1 MANLHHQLSRW
12 NQVIFWRS
20 IKVLHHLTFT
30 FKTFSCWFTKISFD
44 DTKKLSVKILS
55 NSSLLNKVSIFPKR
69 KLTFTYFEIECF
81 RGFSVGYQRQST
93 YVSWR
98 NLLSKNK
105 KKISFPYFVSVVA
118 EQEPSCNSSPGHC
131 RRLRPLH
138 QLRQITQPYWAK
150 KRPKPNLALKLTKVL
165 VMSILEAFCRRRI
178 KLVEE

>member
-1 MANLHHQLSRW
+1 MIFRAVAINVSFRNFTVANLHHQLSRW

-30 FKTFSCWFTKISFD
+30 FKTLSCWFTRISFD

-55 NSSLLNKVSIFPKR
+55 NSFLLNKVSIFPKR

-105 KKISFPYFVSVVA
+105 KKFPSLISFQSWPSKNPAATHPQGTAEDCVHCTSVFV
-118 EQEPSCNSSPGHC
+118 
-131 RRLRPLH
+131 R
-138 QLRQITQPYWAK
+138 
-150 KRPKPNLALKLTKVL
+150 
-165 VMSILEAFCRRRI
+165 
-178 KLVEE
+178 

>member
-1 MANLHHQLSRW
+1 M
-12 NQVIFWRS
+12 
-20 IKVLHHLTFT
+20 
-30 FKTFSCWFTKISFD
+30 
-44 DTKKLSVKILS
+44 KILS

-81 RGFSVGYQRQST
+81 RGLSVGYQRQST
-93 YVSWR
+93 YMCHEEIFFQ
-98 NLLSKNK
+98 K
-105 KKISFPYFVSVVA
+105 KKKKKMSFPYFVSVVA

-138 QLRQITQPYWAK
+138 QLLRQITQPYRAK

-178 KLVEE
+178 KRVEE

>member
-1 MANLHHQLSRW
+1 M
-12 NQVIFWRS
+12 
-20 IKVLHHLTFT
+20 
-30 FKTFSCWFTKISFD
+30 
-44 DTKKLSVKILS
+44 KILS

-69 KLTFTYFEIECF
+69 KLTFTYFEISGASPWVIRDRARICVMKKSSF
-81 RGFSVGYQRQST
+81 KKQ
-93 YVSWR
+93 
-98 NLLSKNK
+98 

-138 QLRQITQPYWAK
+138 QLLRQITQPYRAK

-165 VMSILEAFCRRRI
+165 VMSILEAFCRRRL

>member
-1 MANLHHQLSRW
+1 M
-12 NQVIFWRS
+12 
-20 IKVLHHLTFT
+20 
-30 FKTFSCWFTKISFD
+30 
-44 DTKKLSVKILS
+44 KILS

-81 RGFSVGYQRQST
+81 RGLSVGYQRQ
-93 YVSWR
+93 
-98 NLLSKNK
+98 KEIFFQK
-105 KKISFPYFVSVVA
+105 KKKKMSFPYFVSVVA

-138 QLRQITQPYWAK
+138 QLLRQITQPYRAK

-178 KLVEE
+178 KRVEE